1 MNNNFQEK
9 VNFIWSIAD
18 LLRGDYKQAEF
29 QDVILPLTVLK
40 RLDAVLEPTK
50 EKVLKKNKELKERG
64 IENKDLILQKAS
76 GYPFNNISKFTFQ
89 NLLQDPDN
97 IAKNLRAYING
108 FSQNMYNIL
117 ENFEFANEIKKLDEA
132 NLLYLII
139 QRFNEIDLHPDVV
152 SNHEM
157 GTLFEELIRRFSE
170 QSNETAGEH
179 FTPREV
185 IALMVRLLIAGN
197 GGLKQKNIIRTVY
210 DPACG
215 TGGMLTTAKDE
226 ILGYVNPTA
235 QVYLFGQELNPKTFA
250 IAKSDVLIKGEE
262 ADNIKKGNSFSDDQL
277 AGKTFDFMLSNP
289 PFGVEWKKVEAPI
302 REEAEELG
310 SEGRFGAGLPRIS
323 DGSLLFLQHMI
334 SKMKP
339 LGEGGSRI
347 AIVFNGSPLFTGD
360 AGSGESEIRKWII
373 ENDWLEAI
381 VGLPDQLFYNT
392 GIYIYF
398 WIVTNKKQK
407 GKKGKVQLIDAREY
421 FGNMR
426 KSLGNKRH
434 YVTEKQI
441 EEIVDIYKS
450 FRESDKSKIFKNDD
464 FGYHKITVERPLQ
477 LNFQA
482 SSERIGLV
490 KEEKAFQKLAE
501 SKKSKKLVPDPD
513 QGDEH
518 LSAIAQ
524 AGLPAAAAAQAGIEE
539 IEKGKEKQEKIIK
552 ALKSIGNKLYKN
564 RDKFEAILD
573 DTFNKN
579 DIEVEKSLKKA
590 IFKALSEH
598 DETAD
603 IIYGKKGN
611 PEPDPDLRD
620 YENVPLKEDIHEYF
634 EREVKPHLPDAWID
648 ERRTRVGYEISFTKY
663 FYKYR
668 PLRQLEDITED
679 IKKLEEETRGLME
692 EILEM

>member
-1 MNNNFQEK
+1 MNHNFQEK

-29 QDVILPLTVLK
+29 QDVVLPLTVLK
-40 RLDAVLEPTK
+40 RLDDVLEPTK
-50 EKVLKKNKELKERG
+50 EKVLKKNQELKERG
-64 IENKDLILQKAS
+64 IENKDLILTKAS
-76 GYPFNNISKFTFQ
+76 GYPFYNTSKFTFK
-89 NLLQDPDN
+89 NLLQDPNN

-139 QRFNEIDLHPDVV
+139 QRFNDMDLHPDVV

-157 GTLFEELIRRFSE
+157 GTIFEELIRKFSE

-185 IALMVRLLIAGN
+185 IRLMVRLLIAGN
-197 GGLKQKNIIRTVY
+197 GSLKQKNIIKTVY
-210 DPACG
+210 DPANG

-226 ILGYVNPTA
+226 ILEHVNPSA
-235 QVYLFGQELNPKTFA
+235 QVFLFGQELNPKTFA
-250 IAKSDVLIKGEE
+250 IAKSDILIKGEE
-262 ADNIKKGNSFSDDQL
+262 ADNIKKGNSFSEDQL
-277 AGKTFDFMLSNP
+277 TGKTFDLMLSNP
-289 PFGVEWKKVEAPI
+289 PFGVEWKKVESYV
-302 REEAEELG
+302 RKEAEELG
-310 SEGRFGAGLPRIS
+310 FEGRFGAGLPRIS

-334 SKMKP
+334 SKRKP
-339 LGEGGSRI
+339 VKEGGSRI

-392 GIYIYF
+392 GIYTYI
-398 WIVTNKKQK
+398 WIVANNKPKDRK
-407 GKKGKVQLIDAREY
+407 GMVQLIDAREH
-421 FGNMR
+421 FDNMR

-434 YVTEKQI
+434 YITEKQI

-450 FRESDKSKIFKNDD
+450 FMESERSKIFLNED
-464 FGYHKITVERPLQ
+464 FGYYKITVERPLQ

-482 SSERIGLV
+482 SDERIELL
-490 KEEKAFQKLAE
+490 KEENAFQKLTVA
-501 SKKSKKLVPDPD
+501 
-513 QGDEH
+513 
-518 LSAIAQ
+518 
-524 AGLPAAAAAQAGIEE
+524 AGFSLRKRNKTEQQKEIEE
-539 IEKGKEKQEKIIK
+539 GKEKQKKVIK
-552 ALKSIGNKLYKN
+552 VLKSIGNTLYKN
-564 RDKFEAILD
+564 QGKFEAVLD
-573 DTFNKN
+573 IAIKKH
-579 DIEVEKSLKKA
+579 DIEVDKSLKKA
-590 IFKALSEH
+590 ILKALSEH

-603 IIYGKKGN
+603 IICDKNGN
-611 PEPDPDLRD
+611 PEPNHDLRD

-648 ERRTRVGYEISFTKY
+648 EKKTKVGYEISFTKY
-663 FYKYR
+663 FYKYKPLR
-668 PLRQLEDITED
+668 PLDEITGD
-679 IKKLEEETRGLME
+679 IKTLEEETRRLME
-692 EILEM
+692 DIFEV